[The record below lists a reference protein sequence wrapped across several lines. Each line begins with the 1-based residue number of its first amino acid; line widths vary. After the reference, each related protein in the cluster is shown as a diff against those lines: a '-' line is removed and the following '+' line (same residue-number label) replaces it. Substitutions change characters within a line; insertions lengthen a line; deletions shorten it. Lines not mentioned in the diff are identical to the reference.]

1 MSTVEQ
7 DGALLHQVNAVFRD
21 LFEDDELLVDR
32 KTTAADVPGWDS
44 LMHVRL
50 ILGME
55 KAFGV
60 RFTSSEVGSLKN
72 VGDLLDLLGRKKA

>member
-1 MSTVEQ
+1 MTLPEQ
-7 DGALLHQVNAVFRD
+7 DDAVLARVNTVFQD
-21 LFEDDELLVDR
+21 LFEDDELLVGR